1 MLNKLFSCLHRGE
14 WNLSIPVVNDLIPQQ
29 PPEPFLSLQYVSPE
43 KEQKKL
49 IPI

>member
-1 MLNKLFSCLHRGE
+1 MLNKLSSCLQRKE

-29 PPEPFLSLQYVSPE
+29 PPDPFLSLQYASPE